1 MRIKDVKTF
10 LLKVPLGKERFYSSQ
25 CAFPERNSLLVKI
38 ETDDGIFGWGESG
51 QYGPGEPVASFIE
64 NILKPRLIG
73 KNPLDIN
80 VLWED
85 MFTGIR
91 DFGRKTTGIE
101 AISGIDIALWD
112 IAGKFY
118 NKPIYELLGGAFRK
132 KVLGYATGC
141 YYRGEDVLD
150 YKKSLSA
157 LKDEASGYIDSGFTA
172 LKVKIGLL
180 HINEDVE
187 RVTVIRDAVGDNTI
201 LMVDAN
207 HAYNFHSARKIGKYL
222 EEMKIHFFEEPVVPE
237 DIYGYKTLR
246 ETLNLAIAAGENE
259 FTRFGYLELFKND
272 CLDIIQPNIGCA
284 GGFTEVKRIEA
295 LASAYHVQLIT
306 HCWGSGVALAAALQ
320 FSATIAPSPHT
331 AFENAPENAP
341 MVEYDKN
348 FNPLRDNLL
357 IETFKVNDGFVQI
370 PDGPGLGIEI
380 NMSVLEKYLTKT
392 ETIFHKI

>member
-1 MRIKDVKTF
+1 MKIKDVKTF
-10 LLKVPLGKERFYSSQ
+10 LLKVPLGKKRFYSSQ
-25 CAFPERNSLLVKI
+25 CEFPERNSLLVKI
-38 ETDDGIFGWGESG
+38 ETDNGIYGWGESG
-51 QYGPGEPVASFIE
+51 QYGPGEPGATFIE
-64 NILKPRLIG
+64 TVLKPRLIG

-118 NKPIYELLGGAFRK
+118 QKPIYELLGGAFRK
-132 KVLGYATGC
+132 KLRGYATGC
-141 YYRGEDVLD
+141 YYRGNDVLD
-150 YKKSLSA
+150 YKKSLQV
-157 LKDEASGYIDSGFTA
+157 LKDEASGYIDNGFTA
-172 LKVKIGLL
+172 LKGKIGLL
-180 HINEDVE
+180 HIEEDAE
-187 RVTVIRDAVGDNTI
+187 RVAVIRDAVGNDTL

-207 HAYNFHSARKIGKYL
+207 HAYNLHTAKKIGKYL
-222 EEMKIHFFEEPVVPE
+222 EELKVYFFEEPVLPE

-246 ETLNLAIAAGENE
+246 ETLSLTIAAGENE
-259 FTRFGYLELFKND
+259 FTRFGFLELLKNN

-284 GGFTEVKRIEA
+284 GGFTDVKRIEA
-295 LASAYHVQLIT
+295 LASTYHVQIIP

-331 AFENAPENAP
+331 AFEKAPENAP
-341 MVEYDKN
+341 MIEYDKN
-348 FNPLRDNLL
+348 FNPLRDELL
-357 IETFKVNDGFVQI
+357 TEAFKVEDGFVQV

-380 NMSVLEKYLTKT
+380 NMPIIEKYLTNPD
-392 ETIFHKI
+392 TIF